1 LNDHFQNSPGSLL
14 LLSDRES
21 PFLAFLKPNKQR
33 SALLLGVPKRLSELK
48 DILVNEKQVHAH
60 TKLNDLC
67 KATFSVKTN
76 KKNRLSFTSA
86 H

>member
-1 LNDHFQNSPGSLL
+1 MNDHFQNSPGSLL

-48 DILVNEKQVHAH
+48 DILVNEKQVHFRLRQ
-60 TKLNDLC
+60 TRKTD
-67 KATFSVKTN
+67 SVLLQHN
-76 KKNRLSFTSA
+76 
-86 H
+86 